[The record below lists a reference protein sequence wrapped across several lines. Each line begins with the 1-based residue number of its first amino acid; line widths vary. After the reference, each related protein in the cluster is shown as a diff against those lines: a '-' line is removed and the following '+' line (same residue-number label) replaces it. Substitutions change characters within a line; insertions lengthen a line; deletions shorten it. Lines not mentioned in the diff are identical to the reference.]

1 MSEIIQVLLDSEG
14 HIVIPSKFR
23 NQLGLSQGIM
33 LVVEKG
39 EKDELRLRIQ
49 EETPTLVDKQ
59 GVLVVKAEP
68 SVDLTNITQQERNRR
83 VFDLVQRVGCG

>member
-1 MSEIIQVLLDSEG
+1 MI
-14 HIVIPSKFR
+14 
-23 NQLGLSQGIM
+23 

-39 EKDELRLRIQ
+39 EKDELHLRIQ
-49 EETPTLVDKQ
+49 EETPTLVDKHA
-59 GVLVVKAEP
+59 LVVKVEP